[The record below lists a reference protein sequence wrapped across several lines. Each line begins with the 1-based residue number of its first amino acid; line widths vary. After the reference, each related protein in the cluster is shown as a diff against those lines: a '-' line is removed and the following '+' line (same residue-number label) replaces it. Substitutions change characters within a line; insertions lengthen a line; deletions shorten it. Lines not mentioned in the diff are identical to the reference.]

1 MQTAFLPYLLQAS
14 GCLAVLYLL
23 YRLLLHRETFF
34 AFNRWYLLG
43 SVVLAALLPRVEL
56 PAPVTPLYV
65 MPAIPLDAV
74 TLLQESGDA
83 GQFDWM
89 GLLAKGYAAGVVL
102 FAARLLYRLY
112 RLRELA
118 RQLPGEPRPGY
129 RLLYTGG
136 RLPTFSFFG
145 WLFWDE
151 TEALSEAQQDQV
163 LRHEEAHIR
172 QRHSA
177 DVLVLEIAGIFL
189 WFNPFVYLLRR
200 EIRAVHEYLADRE
213 ALRTGDRQA
222 YLQLVAGQ
230 ALHALRIPLIQPFH
244 APGFRHRIR
253 MIRRAG
259 AHRPAL
265 WRATVCLLVVGMLSL
280 LYACGTGEL
289 IDPPPS
295 TVDDN
300 VFVVVEEMP
309 QFPGGMEGLSKYLSE
324 SLKYPAEAREK
335 NVQGTVFL
343 SFVVQPDG
351 TVANVRVL
359 KGIEM
364 GCDNEARRVVAQMP
378 AWQPGRQ
385 GGKAVAVR
393 YSLPIRFTQDGGK
406 VDAGPSP
413 GVRPPPPPPADDNV
427 FAVVEE
433 MPEFPGGMEGLG
445 KYLMENLRYPA
456 EAREKNVQ
464 GTVFLSFVVQAD
476 GTITDVTTLRGI
488 GSGCDEEASRVLA
501 AMPPWQPGRQSGKA
515 VPVRYSLPIR
525 FVMD

>member
-56 PAPVTPLYV
+56 PAPVMPLYI

-74 TLLQESGDA
+74 SSCRNRGRRTVRLDG
-83 GQFDWM
+83 
-89 GLLAKGYAAGVVL
+89 AAGKRVRRGRRPVCG
-102 FAARLLYRLY
+102 AAPVPPLPPA
-112 RLRELA
+112 EAGPATA
-118 RQLPGEPRPGY
+118 RRTPPGY

-151 TEALSEAQQDQV
+151 TEALSEAQKDQV

-177 DVLVLEIAGIFL
+177 DVLLLEIAGIFL

-230 ALHALRIPLIQPFH
+230 ALQALRIPLIQPFH

-265 WRATVCLLVVGMLSL
+265 WRATVCLLAVGMLSV
-280 LYACGTGEL
+280 LYACRTGEL
-289 IDPPPS
+289 IDPLASIPLGRAERMPEAS
-295 TVDDN
+295 PEFTKYLARNTRYPLAARRDGVTGTVMAR
-300 VFVVVEEMP
+300 FVVR
-309 QFPGGMEGLSKYLSE
+309 K
-324 SLKYPAEAREK
+324 
-335 NVQGTVFL
+335 
-343 SFVVQPDG
+343 DG
-351 TVANVRVL
+351 
-359 KGIEM
+359 
-364 GCDNEARRVVAQMP
+364 
-378 AWQPGRQ
+378 
-385 GGKAVAVR
+385 
-393 YSLPIRFTQDGGK
+393 S
-406 VDAGPSP
+406 
-413 GVRPPPPPPADDNV
+413 
-427 FAVVEE
+427 
-433 MPEFPGGMEGLG
+433 
-445 KYLMENLRYPA
+445 
-456 EAREKNVQ
+456 
-464 GTVFLSFVVQAD
+464 
-476 GTITDVTTLRGI
+476 ITDVEITEGLRKDLDDEVRKHLLENPG
-488 GSGCDEEASRVLA
+488 GWKPGVQRGKPVDVRCNFPSGFTWITVGHFPSGTAAS
-501 AMPPWQPGRQSGKA
+501 WW
-515 VPVRYSLPIR
+515 
-525 FVMD
+525 